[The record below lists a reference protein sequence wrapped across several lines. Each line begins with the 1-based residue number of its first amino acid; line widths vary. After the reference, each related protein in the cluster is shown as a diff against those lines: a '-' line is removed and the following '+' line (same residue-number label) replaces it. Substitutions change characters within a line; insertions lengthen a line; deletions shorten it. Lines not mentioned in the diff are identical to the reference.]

1 MRSRE
6 EVVKYEVTVNEKN
19 GKVLVEVEMLP
30 KMGRE
35 PTIRVRSSHVRDHLQ
50 SQGVDVGVLIS
61 GQAVHNNM
69 DRRLGIRTEDDLR
82 SNFVF
87 ALGAEAVE
95 VEEPAVEEATPAAEV
110 VEEEV
115 VVKAV
120 KAAPKRR
127 SRAKK
132 KVD

>member
-6 EVVKYEVTVNEKN
+6 EVVKYEVTVDEKK
-19 GKVLVEVEMLP
+19 GKVLVQVEMMP
-30 KMGRE
+30 KVGRE
-35 PTIRVRSSHVRDHLQ
+35 PTIRVRSNHVRAHLQ

-69 DRRLGIRTEDDLR
+69 DRRLGLRTLDDLR

-95 VEEPAVEEATPAAEV
+95 VEESVVEEVVPAAEV
-110 VEEEV
+110 VEEKVEV
-115 VVKAV
+115 VA

>member
-6 EVVKYEVTVNEKN
+6 EVVKYEVTVDEKK
-19 GKVLVEVEMLP
+19 GKVLVQVEMMP
-30 KMGRE
+30 KRGRE
-35 PTIRVRSSHVRDHLQ
+35 TTIRVRSNHDRAHLQ

-69 DRRLGIRTEDDLR
+69 DRRLGLRTLDDLK

-95 VEEPAVEEATPAAEV
+95 VEEPVVEEVAPAAEV
-110 VEEEV
+110 VEEKAEV
-115 VVKAV
+115 VA

>member
-6 EVVKYEVTVNEKN
+6 EVVAYEVTVDEKQ
-19 GKVLVEVEMLP
+19 GRVLVEVEMMP

-35 PTIRVRSSHVRDHLQ
+35 ATVRVRSSHVRAHLQ
-50 SQGVDVGVLIS
+50 SQGVDAGVLIS
-61 GQAVHNNM
+61 GQSVHNNM
-69 DRRLGIRTEDDLR
+69 DRRLGLRTLDDLKT
-82 SNFVF
+82 NFVF
-87 ALGAEAVE
+87 ALGAEAAE
-95 VEEPAVEEATPAAEV
+95 VEEPAVEEVAPAAEV
-110 VEEEV
+110 VKEKVEV
-115 VVKAV
+115 VA

>member
-1 MRSRE
+1 MRSKE
-6 EVVKYEVTVNEKN
+6 EVVKYEVTVDEKK
-19 GKVLVEVEMLP
+19 GKVLVQVEMLP

-35 PTIRVRSSHVRDHLQ
+35 PTVRVRSSHVRDHLQ

-69 DRRLGIRTEDDLR
+69 DRRLGLRTLDDLK

-87 ALGAEAVE
+87 ALGAEPAE
-95 VEEPAVEEATPAAEV
+95 VEEPVVEEVAPAAEV
-110 VEEEV
+110 VEEKVEV
-115 VVKAV
+115 VA

>member
-1 MRSRE
+1 MRSKE
-6 EVVKYEVTVNEKN
+6 EVVKYEVTVDEKK
-19 GKVLVEVEMLP
+19 GKVLVQVELFP

-35 PTIRVRSSHVRDHLQ
+35 PTVRVRSSHVRDHLQ

-69 DRRLGIRTEDDLR
+69 DRRLGLRTLDDLK

-87 ALGAEAVE
+87 ALGAEPAE
-95 VEEPAVEEATPAAEV
+95 VEEPVVEEVAPAAEV
-110 VEEEV
+110 VEEKVEV
-115 VVKAV
+115 VA

>member
-1 MRSRE
+1 MRSKE
-6 EVVKYEVTVNEKN
+6 EVVKYEVTVDEKK
-19 GKVLVEVEMLP
+19 GKVLVQVEMLP

-35 PTIRVRSSHVRDHLQ
+35 PTVRVRSSHVRDHLQ
-50 SQGVDVGVLIS
+50 SQGVDVGALIS

-69 DRRLGIRTEDDLR
+69 DRRLGLRTLDDLK

-95 VEEPAVEEATPAAEV
+95 VEEPVVEEVAPAAEV
-110 VEEEV
+110 VEEKAEV
-115 VVKAV
+115 VA

>member
-6 EVVKYEVTVNEKN
+6 EVVKYEVTVDEKK
-19 GKVLVEVEMLP
+19 GKVLVQVEVLP

-35 PTIRVRSSHVRDHLQ
+35 PTVRVRSNHVRAHLQ
-50 SQGVDVGVLIS
+50 SQGVDVGALIS

-69 DRRLGIRTEDDLR
+69 DRRLGLRTLDDLR

-95 VEEPAVEEATPAAEV
+95 VEEPVVEEVVPAAEV